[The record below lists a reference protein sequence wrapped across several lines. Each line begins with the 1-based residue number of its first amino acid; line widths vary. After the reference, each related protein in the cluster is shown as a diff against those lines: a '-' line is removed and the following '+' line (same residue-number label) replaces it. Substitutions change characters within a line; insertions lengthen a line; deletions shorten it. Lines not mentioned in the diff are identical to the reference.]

1 MGIDIYYMFRLCHP
15 QGATQK
21 LDAVESKKERA
32 RVYRTLP
39 TMFSFM
45 EIRISQL
52 GPYYL
57 YFWNHYKVIKG
68 QVRSHHSD
76 EPPTPFWKE
85 VERRVRTILREIGLQ
100 RLTPSELGDVA
111 DWIDPEDTIIAKG
124 IVTVSNCLFS
134 EIL

>member
-1 MGIDIYYMFRLCHP
+1 VGIDIYYMFRLCHP

-68 QVRSHHSD
+68 QVRSHYSD